1 MVRKRTINKN
11 LSDLH
16 RLRGNNATPEIKGLF
31 IHINIMPVQIKKMNK
46 INGTDIKGIPNESA
60 QCG

>member
-11 LSDLH
+11 LSDLR

-46 INGTDIKGIPNESA
+46 INGTDIKGIPN
-60 QCG
+60 